1 MVSKPILSY
10 TYTLRVFELEMP
22 CAESGTATSRAKKF
36 GRIGQQ
42 LTEMFGKPSKRKAQ
56 LAGGVS
62 ETNAKHV
69 PPPKQTKMAVAAK
82 VAGAR
87 NHADARGQYG

>member
-1 MVSKPILSY
+1 MC
-10 TYTLRVFELEMP
+10 RVGNLD
-22 CAESGTATSRAKKF
+22 
-36 GRIGQQ
+36 RIE

-69 PPPKQTKMAVAAK
+69 PPPKTDQNGCGGKGSGRVKIMLTQEANTGKWGIRKRQRGNVATSCDP
-82 VAGAR
+82 R
-87 NHADARGQYG
+87 EIC